1 MSDGLSWMP
10 GEQMRFGS
18 RLRQLIVTIR
28 VYPAE
33 SLASDVEMRPIRV
46 DFGANET
53 CGWDHI
59 LMRRSGGAHIAV
71 KSGQQKTEPTVR
83 RSGKL
88 LGYAWLSSS
97 AWRWRA
103 PG

>member
-1 MSDGLSWMP
+1 LILGT
-10 GEQMRFGS
+10 GELPYHLARPKS
-18 RLRQLIVTIR
+18 RTEHLPDTS
-28 VYPAE
+28 

-97 AWRWRA
+97 AWRWRV